1 MSATETIRM
10 TEASGIRF
18 GVEGADLILDAD
30 REAAPRVLEAIRRHR
45 AGIVALL
52 TAADGDRT
60 VEDWGRQVR
69 RPRRHRQVRWRSDS
83 GRCGSRR
90 LRLLHR

>member
-10 TEASGIRF
+10 TEASGIRL

-60 VEDWGRQVR
+60 VEDWGASGSATAPASPSSMAVR
-69 RPRRHRQVRWRSDS
+69 LGPMR
-83 GRCGSRR
+83 
-90 LRLLHR
+90 